1 MKILHLLDYMGEFQL
16 WQMCGVQGEIQINFR
31 LYQLFEWLWS
41 ITTSQVDACSQIQEN
56 TNTNYTLYASVILAC
71 V

>member
-1 MKILHLLDYMGEFQL
+1 MKILHFLNYMGEFQL

-41 ITTSQVDACSQIQEN
+41 ILVQVK
-56 TNTNYTLYASVILAC
+56 
-71 V
+71 